1 MKELQMDSTKTSDLL
16 SRISI
21 GMEPSRTPLDL
32 EDPSDYV
39 NILDG
44 LIYCSPE
51 DNEANEREEII
62 GAFRMVYIDANSAT
76 ESGTSLFDVYD
87 CDAETLEFFESFV
100 NLDDEEFTKELT
112 DFLESEFVF
121 SGNNVLIIDR
131 IGIRPE
137 YRGNNLGL
145 IVLRNLI
152 QRFSKGVSVVAI
164 KPAPFEFT
172 TTHIKRNYI
181 DWQCTEIKKDSI
193 EAVKLGKYYQK
204 LGFTKINNS
213 AYLVLGTAKKIP
225 KFSPAVY

>member
-16 SRISI
+16 NRISI

-32 EDPSDYV
+32 EEPSDYV

-44 LIYCSPE
+44 RIYYSPE
-51 DNEANEREEII
+51 DNEADEREEII

-76 ESGTSLFDVYD
+76 ENETSLFDVYD

-112 DFLESEFVF
+112 DFLESEFIF

-131 IGIRPE
+131 IGICPE

-145 IVLRNLI
+145 IVLQNLI

-172 TTHIKRNYI
+172 TKHIKQNYI
-181 DWQCTEIKKDSI
+181 DWQCSEINKDSI
-193 EAVKLGKYYQK
+193 EAIKLGEYYQK

-213 AYLVLGTAKKIP
+213 AYMVLGSAKKLP
-225 KFSPAVY
+225 KFPPVDN

>member
-1 MKELQMDSTKTSDLL
+1 MDSTKTSDLL
-16 SRISI
+16 SQISI
-21 GMEPSRTPLDL
+21 GMEPSRTPLDF

-44 LIYCSPE
+44 LIYYSPE
-51 DNEANEREEII
+51 ENETNEREEII
-62 GAFRMVYIDANSAT
+62 GAFRMAYIDANSAT
-76 ESGTSLFDVYD
+76 ENETSLFDVYD

-112 DFLESEFVF
+112 DFLESEFVY

-137 YRGNNLGL
+137 FRGNNLGL

-172 TTHIKRNYI
+172 SSHIKKEYI
-181 DWQCTEIKKDSI
+181 DWQRSKTKKDSI
-193 EAVKLGKYYQK
+193 EAIKLGEYYHK

-213 AYLVLGTAKKIP
+213 AYLVLGTAKKLP
-225 KFSPAVY
+225 KFSPSVY

>member
-1 MKELQMDSTKTSDLL
+1 MDSTKTSDLL

-39 NILDG
+39 NYLDG
-44 LIYCSPE
+44 LIYYSPE
-51 DNEANEREEII
+51 DDDANEREEII
-62 GAFRMVYIDANSAT
+62 GAFRMVHIDANSAT
-76 ESGTSLFDVYD
+76 ENGTSLFDVYD
-87 CDAETLEFFESFV
+87 CDAETFEFFESFV
-100 NLDDEEFTKELT
+100 NLDDEEFTNELI

-164 KPAPFEFT
+164 KPAPFTFASS
-172 TTHIKRNYI
+172 HIKQNYI
-181 DWQCTEIKKDSI
+181 DWQRSETKKDSI
-193 EAVKLGKYYQK
+193 EAIKLGKYYQK
-204 LGFTKINNS
+204 LGFNKINKS
-213 AYLVLGTAKKIP
+213 AYLVLGTAKKLPIIP
-225 KFSPAVY
+225 QAVY

>member
-1 MKELQMDSTKTSDLL
+1 MDSTKTSDLL

-32 EDPSDYV
+32 KDPSDYV

-44 LIYCSPE
+44 LIYYSSE
-51 DNEANEREEII
+51 DIEANGCEEII
-62 GAFRMVYIDANSAT
+62 GAFRMIIIDANSAK
-76 ESGTSLFDVYD
+76 ESQISLFDVYD
-87 CDAETLEFFESFV
+87 CDAEASEFFDNFV
-100 NLDDEEFTKELT
+100 NLDDEEFTIELS

-137 YRGNNLGL
+137 YRGNKLGL

-152 QRFSKGVSVVAI
+152 RRFSKGISVVAI

-172 TTHIKRNYI
+172 TSHIKQNFI
-181 DWQCTEIKKDSI
+181 DWQCSEVKKNSI
-193 EAVKLGKYYQK
+193 EAIKLGKYYQK

-213 AYLVLGTAKKIP
+213 AFLVLGTAKKLP
-225 KFSPAVY
+225 KLSPAVY

>member
-1 MKELQMDSTKTSDLL
+1 MDSIKTSDLL

-21 GMEPSRTPLDL
+21 GIEPSRTPLDL

-44 LIYCSPE
+44 LIYYSPE
-51 DNEANEREEII
+51 DNEDNEREEII

-76 ESGTSLFDVYD
+76 ENGASLFDVYD

-112 DFLESEFVF
+112 DFLESEFGYI
-121 SGNNVLIIDR
+121 GNNVLIIDR

-152 QRFSKGVSVVAI
+152 QRFSKGVSVVVI

-172 TTHIKRNYI
+172 TKHIKRNYI
-181 DWQCTEIKKDSI
+181 DWQCSEIKKDSI
-193 EAVKLGKYYQK
+193 EAIKLGKYYQK

-213 AYLVLGTAKKIP
+213 AYLVLGTTKKLP
-225 KFSPAVY
+225 RFSPVVN

>member
-1 MKELQMDSTKTSDLL
+1 MDSTKTSELL

-21 GMEPSRTPLDL
+21 GMEPSRTPLDF

-44 LIYCSPE
+44 LIYYSLE
-51 DNEANEREEII
+51 ENETNEREEII

-76 ESGTSLFDVYD
+76 ENETSLFDVYD

-112 DFLESEFVF
+112 DFLESEFVY

-137 YRGNNLGL
+137 FRGNNLGL

-164 KPAPFEFT
+164 KPAPFEFISS
-172 TTHIKRNYI
+172 HIKKEYI
-181 DWQCTEIKKDSI
+181 DWQRSETKKDSI
-193 EAVKLGKYYQK
+193 EAIKLGEYYQK
-204 LGFTKINNS
+204 L
-213 AYLVLGTAKKIP
+213 
-225 KFSPAVY
+225 

>member
-1 MKELQMDSTKTSDLL
+1 MDSTKTSDLL

-21 GMEPSRTPLDL
+21 GMEPSRTPMDL

-44 LIYCSPE
+44 LIYSSPE

-76 ESGTSLFDVYD
+76 ENGVSLFDVYD

-131 IGIRPE
+131 IGIHPK

-172 TTHIKRNYI
+172 PTHINRNYI
-181 DWQCTEIKKDSI
+181 DWQCSEIKKDSI
-193 EAVKLGKYYQK
+193 EAIKLGKYYQK

-213 AYLVLGTAKKIP
+213 AYLVLGTAIKLPSFPRQSID
-225 KFSPAVY
+225 